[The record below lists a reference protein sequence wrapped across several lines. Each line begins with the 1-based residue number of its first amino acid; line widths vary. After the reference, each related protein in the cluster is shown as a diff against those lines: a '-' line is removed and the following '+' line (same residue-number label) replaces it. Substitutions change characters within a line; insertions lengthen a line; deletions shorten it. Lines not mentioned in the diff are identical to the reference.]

1 MGEKHTPAP
10 WKIFMFGG
18 VQIGSAETS
27 EAVCTMWGTEE
38 EGQANAALIVRAVN
52 RDALLDEMVRIGEG
66 MATTLFNLKQSS
78 TLCAVDRVS
87 MERLQTEWD
96 ATLAKLRE
104 AGR

>member
-1 MGEKHTPAP
+1 MGEKHTPGP

-38 EGQANAALIVRAVN
+38 EGQANAAFIVRAVN
-52 RDALLDEMVRIGEG
+52 RDG
-66 MATTLFNLKQSS
+66 
-78 TLCAVDRVS
+78 AVDDLLTAIDWIL
-87 MERLQTEWD
+87 RLYD
-96 ATLAKLRE
+96 AGEPVGGEAITRARAAAEKARE